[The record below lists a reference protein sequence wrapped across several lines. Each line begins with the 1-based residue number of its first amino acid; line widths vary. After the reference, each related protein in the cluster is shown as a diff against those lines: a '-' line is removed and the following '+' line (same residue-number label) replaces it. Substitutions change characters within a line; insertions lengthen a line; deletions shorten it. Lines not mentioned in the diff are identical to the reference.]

1 MASSFFAVPNTV
13 VSAGSRWFPSVT
25 SGEADAKK
33 DRSMTQTDLETW
45 SWKPEVGRFPWE
57 SNGNLGIWESGWCFG
72 RCFFP
77 KHLILETSIYHHIIH
92 DFPIVFIW
100 LVVWNI
106 SFFHIS
112 G

>member
-1 MASSFFAVPNTV
+1 MGQPV
-13 VSAGSRWFPSVT
+13 VSFVT

-45 SWKPEVGRFPWE
+45 SWKPLEVGRFQWE
-57 SNGNLGIWESGWCFG
+57 SNGNLGIWLVLWKMY
-72 RCFFP
+72 FP